1 MNKKELGSALR
12 RGFVAGT
19 IAGSLAGWASFAGAA
34 APKVDAAHASGTAPT
49 GGVDLPPIP
58 ALPALKPLPQLGN
71 VRVTTGADIAVP
83 AFKPLPAP
91 PRVSAPTT
99 TTRGS

>member
-19 IAGSLAGWASFAGAA
+19 IAGSLAGWASFAGTPPAT
-34 APKVDAAHASGTAPT
+34 VDAAHATGTAPR
-49 GGVDLPPIP
+49 GVDLPPIP
-58 ALPALKPLPQLGN
+58 ALPALKPLPQLGS